1 MRSLLRFTAVAA
13 LATFSCFAQSLSGRV
28 VSPANVPLAGIV
40 VDAGS
45 GSTPA
50 TTDAAGLFTITGLQN
65 GNDYDV
71 EYVPAAG
78 VLWAARVVTSIVN
91 GATNVGDVVLQPGFS
106 VSGTARTEAGVP
118 IAGCNL
124 NAYTQGG
131 VKLFTPRDGTDALGN
146 FQIIVPAGTWDVRIV
161 PPVGSLLVPKQFE
174 DVAVGA
180 AVALGNVLLPTA
192 YLVTGT
198 IVSQLTSVPVGNVRI
213 RAYNAL
219 NGERIYVPVDT
230 ATTFGQFSL
239 PLPYGLI
246 DLELEPP
253 VGNTHV
259 ARQVLGVAVPG
270 PTALGQVRLQN
281 GALLSGTVTQSGLP
295 VAGADVDVLLADGTK
310 VFTPRDTTAANG
322 TFTVAVPT
330 GVSLQVRAEPLAGSG
345 LYGAVTAPQVVTAA
359 SSVGTIALGTGVAVT
374 GTISGPLGA
383 EAGASVRFFLQPG
396 DVQVVTAG
404 SVTDAAG
411 NYATFVPPGSYR
423 IEVATAEGSFGQPVQ
438 QFVTIGAAT
447 MWSTT
452 VPVKLARTTLTS
464 FGIPT
469 VPQGGLLPINVLLH
483 SMQPGLQTLLLDL
496 LVELPDGTQLWI
508 LPGLPLD
515 LPPLAFTLDAVFVPF
530 PPIPANYL
538 GKQIDMVFRF
548 RDATGAVVLDQAK
561 TPFVV
566 Q

>member
-1 MRSLLRFTAVAA
+1 MRSFLSFAAVAA
-13 LATFSCFAQSLSGRV
+13 LATVSCFAQSLSGRV

-40 VDAGS
+40 VDAGN
-45 GSTPA
+45 GSSPA
-50 TTDAAGLFTITGLQN
+50 TTDAAGLFTITSLQN
-65 GNDYDV
+65 GNAYDV
-71 EYVPAAG
+71 EYVPPAG
-78 VLWAARVVTSIVN
+78 VLWAARVVTSVVN
-91 GATNVGDVVLQPGFS
+91 GATNVGDVVLQPGFAI
-106 VSGTARTEAGVP
+106 SGTARTQAGVP
-118 IAGCNL
+118 IPGCNL

-174 DVAVGA
+174 NVAVGA
-180 AVALGNVLLPTA
+180 AVALGNVVLPTA
-192 YLVTGT
+192 FLVTGT

-219 NGERIYVPVDT
+219 NGERIYVPVET
-230 ATTFGQFSL
+230 ATTFGQFTL
-239 PLPYGLI
+239 PLPFGLI

-259 ARQVLGVAVPG
+259 ARQLFGVAVPG

-281 GALLSGTVTQSGLP
+281 GALLSGTVTQSGLA

-310 VFTPRDTTAANG
+310 VYTPRDTTAANG

-330 GVSLQVRAEPLAGSG
+330 GVPLRVRAEPLAGSG
-345 LYGAVTAPQVVTAA
+345 LFGAVTAPQVVTAA
-359 SSVGTIALGTGVAVT
+359 SSVGTIALGTGVAVS

-383 EAGASVRFFLQPG
+383 EAGASVRFFQQPG

-404 SVTDAAG
+404 NVTDAAG
-411 NYATFVPPGSYR
+411 NYATFVPPGNYR

-438 QFVTIGAAT
+438 QFVTIGAAST
-447 MWSTT
+447 WSTT
-452 VPVKLARTTLTS
+452 VPGKLARTALTS
-464 FGIPT
+464 FGTPT

-483 SMQPGLQTLLLDL
+483 SLQPGLQTLLLDL

-538 GKQIDMVFRF
+538 GKPIDMVFRF
-548 RDATGAVVLDQAK
+548 RDVTGAVVLDQAK

>member
-1 MRSLLRFTAVAA
+1 MRSLLACIAVATS
-13 LATFSCFAQSLSGRV
+13 ATFSCFAQSLSGRV

-65 GNDYDV
+65 GHDYDV
-71 EYVPAAG
+71 EYVAPFGAM
-78 VLWAARVVTSIVN
+78 WAATIVTSIVN
-91 GATNVGDVVLQPGFS
+91 GATNVGDVVMQPGFAI
-106 VSGTARTEAGVP
+106 SGTVRTAAGQP
-118 IAGCNL
+118 IVGCNL
-124 NAYTQGG
+124 NAYAQDGT
-131 VKLFTPRDGTDALGN
+131 KLFTPRDGTDLLGN
-146 FQIIVPAGTWDVRIV
+146 FQIVVPAGTWDVRVV
-161 PPVGSLLVPKQFE
+161 PPVGALLVPKQFE

-180 AVALGNVLLPTA
+180 AVALGNVVLPTA
-192 YLVTGT
+192 YLVNGT
-198 IVSQLTSVPVGNVRI
+198 IVDQVTSVPVGNVRI

-219 NGERIYVPVDT
+219 SGERIHVPVET

-239 PLPYGLI
+239 PLPFGLI

-281 GALLSGTVTQSGLP
+281 GALLSGVVTHNG
-295 VAGADVDVLLADGTK
+295 VGVGGADVDVLLADGSK
-310 VFTPRDTTAANG
+310 VYTPRDTTAANG
-322 TFTVAVPT
+322 TFTVAVPI
-330 GVSLQVRAEPLAGSG
+330 GMSLQVRAEPLAGSG
-345 LYGAVTAPQVVTAA
+345 LHGAVTAPLVVNTATSIGA
-359 SSVGTIALGTGVAVT
+359 IALGTGVAVT

-383 EAGASVRFFLQPG
+383 EAGASVRFFQLPG

-411 NYATFVPPGSYR
+411 NYTTFVPPGSYR

-447 MWSTT
+447 TWSTT
-452 VPVKLARTTLTS
+452 VPGKLARTALTS

-483 SMQPGLQTLLLDL
+483 SLQPGLQTLLLDL

-508 LPGLPLD
+508 LPGLPLE
-515 LPPLAFTLDAVFVPF
+515 LPPLPFTLDAVFVPF
-530 PPIPANYL
+530 PPIPSNYL
-538 GKQIDMVFRF
+538 GKPIDMVFRF

>member
-1 MRSLLRFTAVAA
+1 MRSFLRFAAVTA

-28 VSPANVPLAGIV
+28 VSPANVPIAGIV

-45 GSTPA
+45 GSGPV
-50 TTDAAGLFTITGLQN
+50 TTTAAGLFTITGLQN
-65 GNDYDV
+65 GDEYDV
-71 EYVPAAG
+71 EYVPPAGAA
-78 VLWAARVVTSIVN
+78 WAARIVTSVVN
-91 GATNVGDVVLQPGFS
+91 GAINVGDVVLQPGFA
-106 VSGTARTEAGVP
+106 VSGSVRTEGGLP

-124 NAYTQGG
+124 NAYTQSG
-131 VKLFTPRDGTDALGN
+131 VKLFTPRDGTDGLGN
-146 FQIIVPAGTWDVRIV
+146 FQIVVPAGTWDVRIV
-161 PPVGSLLVPKQFE
+161 PPVGALLVPKQFE
-174 DVAVGA
+174 NVAVA
-180 AVALGNVLLPTA
+180 ASVPLGNVVLPTA

-213 RAYNAL
+213 RAFNAL
-219 NGERIYVPVDT
+219 NGERIYVPVET

-239 PLPYGLI
+239 PLPFGLI
-246 DLELEPP
+246 DLDLEPP
-253 VGNTHV
+253 IGNTHV
-259 ARQVLGVAVPG
+259 ARQLLGVAVPG

-281 GALLSGTVTQSGLP
+281 GALLSGTVTQSGFA
-295 VAGADVDVLLADGTK
+295 VAGADIDVLLADGSK

-322 TFTVAVPT
+322 AFTVAVPT
-330 GVSLQVRAEPLAGSG
+330 GASLRVRAEPVAGSG
-345 LYGAVTAPQVVTAA
+345 LFGAVTAPLVVNATT
-359 SSVGTIALGTGVAVT
+359 SVGAIALGTGVAVS

-383 EAGASVRFFLQPG
+383 EAGASVRFFLQPS

-404 SVTDAAG
+404 NVTDAAG
-411 NYATFVPPGSYR
+411 NYATFVPPGNYR

-447 MWSTT
+447 TWSTT
-452 VPVKLARTTLTS
+452 VPGKLARTALTS

-483 SMQPGLQTLLLDL
+483 SLQPGLQTLLLDL
-496 LVELPDGTQLWI
+496 LVELPDGTQLPI
-508 LPGLPLD
+508 LSGLPLD
-515 LPPLAFTLDAVFVPF
+515 LPPLPFTLDAVFVPY
-530 PPIPANYL
+530 PTIPANYL

-548 RDATGAVVLDQAK
+548 RSANGATVLDQAK

>member
-1 MRSLLRFTAVAA
+1 MRSFLHLTAVAT
-13 LATFSCFAQSLSGRV
+13 LATVSCFAQSLSGRV
-28 VSPANVPLAGIV
+28 VSPTNVPIAGIV

-65 GNDYDV
+65 GHDYDV
-71 EYVPAAG
+71 EYVAPFG
-78 VLWAARVVTSIVN
+78 VMWAATIVTSIVN
-91 GATNVGDVVLQPGFS
+91 GATSVGDVVMQPGFAI
-106 VSGTARTEAGVP
+106 SGTAVTQTGQP
-118 IAGCNL
+118 ILGGNL
-124 NAYTQGG
+124 NAYTQDGT
-131 VKLFTPRDGTDALGN
+131 KLFTPRDGTDLLGN
-146 FQIIVPAGTWDVRIV
+146 FQIVVPAGVLDIRIV
-161 PPVGSLLVPKQFE
+161 PPVGALLVPKQFE
-174 DVAVGA
+174 NVVVAA
-180 AVALGNVLLPTA
+180 AVPLGTVVLPTA

-198 IVSQLTSVPVGNVRI
+198 IVDQVTSVPIGNVRL

-219 NGERIYVPVDT
+219 NGERIQLPVDLT
-230 ATTFGQFSL
+230 TTFGQFSL
-239 PLPYGLI
+239 PLPFGLI

-259 ARQVLGVAVPG
+259 ARQVLGIAVPG

-281 GALLSGTVTQSGLP
+281 GALLSGVVTSNGIG
-295 VAGADVDVLLADGTK
+295 VGGADVDVLLADGSK

-322 TFTVAVPT
+322 AFTVAVPT
-330 GVSLQVRAEPLAGSG
+330 GVSLSVRAEPQAGSG
-345 LYGAVTAPQVVTAA
+345 LYGAMTAPLVVNAA
-359 SSVGTIALGTGVAVT
+359 TSVGSIALGTGVAVG
-374 GTISGPLGA
+374 GTISGPLGG
-383 EAGASVRFFLQPG
+383 EAGTSVRFFLQPG

-404 SVTDAAG
+404 NVTDG
-411 NYATFVPPGSYR
+411 NGVYATFVPPGSYR
-423 IEVATAEGSFGQPVQ
+423 VEVATAEGSFGQPTQ
-438 QFVTIGAAT
+438 QFVTVAAPT
-447 MWSTT
+447 TFSTT
-452 VPVKLARTTLTS
+452 VPAKLARTALTS

-483 SMQPGLQTLLLDL
+483 SLQPGLQTLLLDL
-496 LVELPDGTQLWI
+496 LVELPDGTQVWI

-515 LPPLAFTLDAVFVPF
+515 LPPLPFTLDAVFVPF
-530 PPIPANYL
+530 PPIPALYL